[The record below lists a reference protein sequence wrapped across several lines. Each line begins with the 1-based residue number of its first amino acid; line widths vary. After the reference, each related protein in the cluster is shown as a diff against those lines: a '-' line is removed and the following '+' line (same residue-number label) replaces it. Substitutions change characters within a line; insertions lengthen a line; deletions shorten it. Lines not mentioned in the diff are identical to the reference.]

1 MSIATERY
9 SETLNSALTYFS
21 SLAQSTSGWKRLSS
35 ATVRSTRN
43 GTSGSP
49 GTGGKGSGA
58 GSSSAASSP
67 NANRHGS
74 YEDPMASLL
83 GGATPSS
90 AASAAIESL
99 LPAISVSRKSV
110 PGKSAEIVRASILL
124 PGLNEQTDLEDWRA
138 VLECTG
144 ARKIWDQMVESST
157 VLMTLDDSTCITKT
171 IFKTTWPAS
180 PRDALLIETTLLDH
194 NAVLH
199 IATSIK
205 PSHDD
210 PIFMRP
216 SPPHVRAYL
225 PLVAWHIQ
233 LVPADLDDAVS
244 FTSFNS
250 LAATQNRPVMPRH
263 SIRVSFY
270 YQIDMRGWAVNSS
283 VSMQSH
289 VPSCIANVYRLLRR
303 QGVPPHVSRHSPRI
317 QLDLNEYDPATGI
330 YELRYD
336 VIPLDSE
343 DLLVERRTV
352 SSALKQFRLGSA
364 IQEEGQ
370 ESSKDTLD
378 SSSIPQE
385 IVLSD
390 DDETDE
396 ADADNPNHDL
406 QYGYV
411 DVELDGEKWGVG
423 SDIVVHIFMNDIED
437 EEFVQEHVECLK
449 YMGRDRYI
457 LRMKHT
463 EIGSNHG
470 AINVKLR
477 IERIPQQNTGGA
489 NLLSHQQL
497 RFQRQQQEQELQLQ
511 QRQQEQGHE
520 NPSNP
525 DMTGLIVSVNGHE
538 KNITPFH
545 RSSIQGAKR
554 VSMSLQEQL
563 ELSQQ
568 IVQEVD
574 DSSGHWRSG
583 SEGLDSQEQ
592 RSTASPL
599 LLMSSSM
606 PTTMQSLNRSNQSIL
621 SNGTSTMAPGNTNSS
636 KVNSSY
642 TYFNSLLQEP
652 ASSWKAISKQRG
664 VQISKLE
671 TQGHAPGI
679 VKGEGIFEDYSIWDL
694 KAVLDCASARKIW
707 DKMFDESHMLQQVTP
722 SSILSYVRLKGFWP
736 TSPKD
741 MAVLNTTFI
750 TKDAIHYF
758 ATSVD
763 DTTQYPSI
771 PPPVSPFV
779 RSELVVSGWYLEA
792 IKPRSV
798 RVVYIAQ
805 APPTGWMVPG
815 SALGAM
821 TTEMPLCVAEIIK
834 YLETYGSPPTLVSIR
849 RGRALGV
856 DYSHEKSSFRLE
868 YAQDSNPIFSGHR
881 VLLQQQQQQQQQ
893 VQAGDRYRRSTVDYT
908 AGAVGSGEHQSLNS
922 PKLGPTD
929 KLLAEIRLD
938 ARTWARNGDSEITI
952 DPPPS
957 KVTCSCVPH
966 DGTGYRLRI
975 EHSSGR
981 AVPAGGKVLLM
992 ARKSAKPGCG
1002 IVVNGVAIKMP
1013 SMEHLDSWMPRKS
1026 PEAEKDKALTMS
1038 MVDGALA
1045 EKEVQEEDED
1055 DSLRTKLNGGNAS
1068 STAGGDDT
1076 ALAHASLTG
1085 SPDKRRSPE
1094 KLQTPLQYAQS
1105 AMNLLSRIRS
1115 EPEDSWSVVS
1125 DSKGGMRV
1133 TKRFMPTEIS
1143 DQVPLVRGEKVMEGF
1158 SLEEIATVIG
1168 TLGTRSKLDDLFE
1181 SGEMLESFGAGCS
1194 VFHHV
1199 LKSYFPVPLLSRDL
1213 YFVTATASVEASA
1226 RCPQVVILSTSVPLE
1241 AISHSSPSNLDGP
1254 PATIP
1259 SPSSPAQARPRAHLY
1274 LSAWILERIDPYS
1287 TSHPIPSTRVTY
1299 MTALDLGGSVP
1310 QRVSGMIQ
1318 TMFPKMITQ
1327 VETYL
1332 QAHAAPPI
1340 VRIPEQMIVGLS
1352 SETDTEFMEEGH
1364 EKPMPSIIPWV
1375 APANRLISSEFR
1387 LKDCFCEVVLLFD
1400 QFRLSPSRLDLAA
1413 ERRAR
1418 KHKKNRQK
1426 FREDRDHARNIAEA
1440 EETED
1445 DATSSQEQTS
1455 QNRTVLEMIVDLKQ
1469 YPIGYNIMTNIKVDP
1484 EFLLQQKQQRDSVM
1498 KQSMMAHSTSSIKRS
1513 GSALLQ
1519 AGSSANS
1526 STSKF
1531 IGGFESSASGA
1542 AVDSGDRP
1550 SQDGDVGHIPGGSK
1564 SSSSEAASSGT
1575 GIAAVLGCAANLSRP
1590 LPSSTSLIR
1599 ILPPPL
1605 TVHVIDIPPAP
1616 SHSSSLSGVSK
1627 RRKHLIIVTVPEAE
1641 SSQAYA
1647 QAQQQQAAAVSQ
1659 QSLKSAAP
1667 LVISGTTAKPVMT
1680 ASTIPGSTSMNFA
1693 ADGRGES
1700 PRSRPPESSSSSSQ
1714 DTDFATSEAGKPA
1727 FSPSTLVSSETVT
1740 STKTTLLASVTK
1752 PAMAMETRMFQFGVK
1767 IDRLEHAAAQA
1778 TKETLG
1784 SLAEEMEWLGRVLVD
1799 GVPVKVMTNFSR
1811 QELGFTDGMM
1821 EDDEDGAEPQRG
1833 RSPQQ
1838 NGRVSSDEEMGARRT
1853 HTGKGHGDGGHGL
1866 YSDEGEPT
1874 SRSKSGSRKR
1884 KHHRQQLAQMSKR
1897 QDSGSGAEDPEEI
1910 GSRNN
1915 SPGPAL
1921 ESPSKAESDSNRRP
1935 TSSLSG
1941 FSAFLMNV
1949 GILSQR
1955 GSRADLDTVA
1965 EKAHDGED
1973 DRASKGSSTQSQ
1985 GQGRS
1990 SVEYEDLDDDRT
2002 IRASKSVSRNR
2013 ISDAMNNRSSSGR
2026 KKTKNGGKKPTKAD
2040 PEYEHDLDLE
2050 SLHGSI
2056 VFQNHQD
2063 SIESDLYGAPSG
2075 TAVLHSEIDVEYD
2088 ERRNNRDVL
2097 DWARESGSVRRRKG
2111 QEATVQDE
2119 GFTVRDDRSSQ
2130 GERSPMDSEV
2140 MIPSAQTQH
2149 HHRQGSRSSLT
2160 ARHRS
2165 RASPSHSKA
2174 RRSESTNGADHPRF
2188 RGSLLYAYTFRNL
2201 FWCAAA
2207 CFLLGLLLRLYVIGP
2222 SFLKT
2227 VSRAS
2232 GGPNSSGYTTTYYY
2246 YRAAPRRPT
2255 SGTSTSPASKTL
2267 SPLTGKGSRGATG
2280 RERDRFSQHQQQGE
2294 DRTSS
2299 AEAELEGSVWPQGIR
2314 EVFTVRRMFGWDFVL
2329 LAYPAQEQQQQQ

>member
-1 MSIATERY
+1 ATERY
-9 SETLNSALTYFS
+9 TETLNSALTYFS

-35 ATVRSTRN
+35 TTVRSTRN

-49 GTGGKGSGA
+49 ATGGKGAGA
-58 GSSSAASSP
+58 GSSSASSSP
-67 NANRHGS
+67 NTHRHGS
-74 YEDPMASLL
+74 YEDLMASLL

-233 LVPADLDDAVS
+233 LVPADLDDTVS

-343 DLLVERRTV
+343 DLLMERRTV

-364 IQEEGQ
+364 VQEEGP
-370 ESSKDTLD
+370 ESSKDALD

-390 DDETDE
+390 DDETEE
-396 ADADNPNHDL
+396 ADADNPNDDL
-406 QYGYV
+406 QHGYV

-477 IERIPQQNTGGA
+477 IERIPQQTTGGA

-497 RFQRQQQEQELQLQ
+497 RSQRQQQEQELQQ
-511 QRQQEQGHE
+511 QQMQQEKGHE
-520 NPSNP
+520 NLSNP

-538 KNITPFH
+538 KNIMPFH

-621 SNGTSTMAPGNTNSS
+621 SNGTSTMAPGNTNPS

-652 ASSWKAISKQRG
+652 AGSWKAISKQRG

-671 TQGHAPGI
+671 TQGHASGI

-694 KAVLDCASARKIW
+694 KAVLDCASARKICNPQLHPQLR
-707 DKMFDESHMLQQVTP
+707 ET
-722 SSILSYVRLKGFWP
+722 KG
-736 TSPKD
+736 
-741 MAVLNTTFI
+741 VLAH
-750 TKDAIHYF
+750 K
-758 ATSVD
+758 
-763 DTTQYPSI
+763 
-771 PPPVSPFV
+771 
-779 RSELVVSGWYLEA
+779 LVVSGWYLEA
-792 IKPRSV
+792 VKPRSV

-805 APPTGWMVPG
+805 APPTGWVVPG

-856 DYSHEKSSFRLE
+856 DYSHEKSTFRLE
-868 YAQDSNPIFSGHR
+868 YVQDSNPIFSGHR
-881 VLLQQQQQQQQQ
+881 VLLQQQQQQQ

-908 AGAVGSGEHQSLNS
+908 AGVVGSGEHQSLHS

-992 ARKSAKPGCG
+992 ARKPAKPGCG

-1013 SMEHLDSWMPRKS
+1013 SMEHLDSWMPRKAS
-1026 PEAEKDKALTMS
+1026 ETEKDKALTMS
-1038 MVDGALA
+1038 MVDGALT
-1045 EKEVQEEDED
+1045 EKESQDENED
-1055 DSLRTKLNGGNAS
+1055 DSLRTKLNDGNKG
-1068 STAGGDDT
+1068 STAGEDD
-1076 ALAHASLTG
+1076 AAQAHVPPTG
-1085 SPDKRRSPE
+1085 SPDRKRSPE
-1094 KLQTPLQYAQS
+1094 GLQTPLQYAQG

-1199 LKSYFPVPLLSRDL
+1199 LKSYFPLLLPSRDL
-1213 YFVTATASVEASA
+1213 YFITATASVEASA
-1226 RCPQVVILSTSVPLE
+1226 RCPQVILLSTSVPLE
-1241 AISHSSPSNLDGP
+1241 AITHNPSSSLVLPS
-1254 PATIP
+1254 ATSAP
-1259 SPSSPAQARPRAHLY
+1259 SSSPAQARPRAHLH

-1310 QRVSGMIQ
+1310 QWVSGMVQ
-1318 TMFPKMITQ
+1318 TMLPKMITQ

-1340 VRIPEQMIVGLS
+1340 VRIPEQMVIGPS
-1352 SETDTEFMEEGH
+1352 SETDTEFMDEGH
-1364 EKPMPSIIPWV
+1364 EKPLPSILPWV
-1375 APANRLISSEFR
+1375 APANRLISSEFK
-1387 LKDCFCEVVLLFD
+1387 LKDSFCEVVLLFD
-1400 QFRLSPSRLDLAA
+1400 QFRLSPSRLDLTAK
-1413 ERRAR
+1413 RRAR
-1418 KHKKNRQK
+1418 KHKKTRQK
-1426 FREDRDHARNIAEA
+1426 SREDKDHARDNAEA
-1440 EETED
+1440 EESESDSTG
-1445 DATSSQEQTS
+1445 SQEKTL
-1455 QNRTVLEMIVDLKQ
+1455 NRTVLEMVVDLKQ
-1469 YPIGYNIMTNIKVDP
+1469 YPTGYNIMTNIKVDP

-1498 KQSMMAHSTSSIKRS
+1498 KQSMMVNSTSSIKRS

-1519 AGSSANS
+1519 AGSTANTS
-1526 STSKF
+1526 TSTSKF
-1531 IGGFESSASGA
+1531 IGGFESNVSGS
-1542 AVDSGDRP
+1542 VMDGGGRP
-1550 SQDGDVGHIPGGSK
+1550 SLDGEAGGHTLGGSK

-1575 GIAAVLGCAANLSRP
+1575 GIAAVLGGAANLSRP

-1616 SHSSSLSGVSK
+1616 SHSSSLSGISK

-1647 QAQQQQAAAVSQ
+1647 QAQQQQAAAASQ
-1659 QSLKSAAP
+1659 QSLKSGAP
-1667 LVISGTTAKPVMT
+1667 LVVSGTTAKPVMT
-1680 ASTIPGSTSMNFA
+1680 ASTASGSSSMNFA
-1693 ADGRGES
+1693 ADDRSES
-1700 PRSRPPESSSSSSQ
+1700 SRSRPEGSSSSSSQ
-1714 DTDFATSEAGKPA
+1714 DTDCATSEVGRPG
-1727 FSPSTLVSSETVT
+1727 FLPSTLVSSDTLG
-1740 STKTTLLASVTK
+1740 STKPTLLASVTK

-1799 GVPVKVMTNFSR
+1799 GVPVKVMSGLSR

-1821 EDDEDGAEPQRG
+1821 EDDEDGAELQRG
-1833 RSPQQ
+1833 QSPKQ
-1838 NGRVSSDEEMGARRT
+1838 NGNVYSDKETEANGLNT
-1853 HTGKGHGDGGHGL
+1853 DHGDDDGGHGL
-1866 YSDEGEPT
+1866 YSDDGAPT
-1874 SRSKSGSRKR
+1874 LRSTSGSRKR
-1884 KHHRQQLAQMSKR
+1884 RHHRQQLAQLDKR
-1897 QDSGSGAEDPEEI
+1897 QDSGSGAEEEGREGRVSRKNGP
-1910 GSRNN
+1910 GS
-1915 SPGPAL
+1915 AL
-1921 ESPSKAESDSNRRP
+1921 GTPSMAESVSNQRP
-1935 TSSLSG
+1935 TSSMSG

-1949 GILSQR
+1949 GLLSQR
-1955 GSRADLDTVA
+1955 GSRADLDAVA
-1965 EKAHDGED
+1965 ENARDGD
-1973 DRASKGSSTQSQ
+1973 DGQVSMGSSSFGQSQ
-1985 GQGRS
+1985 QSRS
-1990 SVEYEDLDDDRT
+1990 SMEYEDLDDDRT
-2002 IRASKSVSRNR
+2002 IRASKSVIRNR
-2013 ISDAMNNRSSSGR
+2013 ISDAMNTRSSSGR
-2026 KKTKNGGKKPTKAD
+2026 KKTRNGGQKHMKAD

-2056 VFQNHQD
+2056 VFQNHHD
-2063 SIESDLYGAPSG
+2063 GIDNDLNDAPSG
-2075 TAVLHSEIDVEYD
+2075 TDVLRSEIDVEYD
-2088 ERRNNRDVL
+2088 ERRSDRAVL
-2097 DWARESGSVRRRKG
+2097 DWARESGTVRRRKG
-2111 QEATVQDE
+2111 KEATRQQQQDDE
-2119 GFTVRDDRSSQ
+2119 GFAASDDRRAQ
-2130 GERSPMDSEV
+2130 GERNPMDSGA
-2140 MIPSAQTQH
+2140 MLPSGQAQKQH
-2149 HHRQGSRSSLT
+2149 RRQGSRSSLLT
-2160 ARHRS
+2160 RHRS
-2165 RASPSHSKA
+2165 RASSSQSKA
-2174 RRSESTNGADHPRF
+2174 RRPGSTNGADHPRF

-2201 FWCAAA
+2201 FWCAVA
-2207 CFLLGLLLRLYVIGP
+2207 CFLLGLLLRIYVIGP

-2232 GGPNSSGYTTTYYY
+2232 GGGPNGPGYTTTYYY
-2246 YRAAPRRPT
+2246 YRAAPRRPAAAAST
-2255 SGTSTSPASKTL
+2255 GTFTSPASKTL
-2267 SPLTGKGSRGATG
+2267 
-2280 RERDRFSQHQQQGE
+2280 
-2294 DRTSS
+2294 
-2299 AEAELEGSVWPQGIR
+2299 
-2314 EVFTVRRMFGWDFVL
+2314 
-2329 LAYPAQEQQQQQ
+2329 